1 MGFKEVGGR
10 KKYFKFA
17 ECEIGEV
24 LVEGEYHRE
33 VQGKYGIQYEFLNI
47 DGEVH
52 VLNGS
57 GQLKYKMDFIREG
70 DKVKITYEGSELLT
84 KGPMAGKSAHQF
96 KILRDDDASPSQDE
110 GVEGEDGLGEFGD
123 NLDELPF

>member
-1 MGFKEVGGR
+1 MAFKEVGGQ

-33 VQGKYGIQYEFLNI
+33 IMGKYGIQYEFLNH
-47 DGEVH
+47 DGEIH

-70 DKVKITYEGSELLT
+70 DKVLITYEGSEVLT
-84 KGPMAGKSAHQF
+84 KGAMVGKSAHQF
-96 KILRDDDASPSQDE
+96 KILRDDDASPDRSNDS
-110 GVEGEDGLGEFGD
+110 DDDDIGEFGD